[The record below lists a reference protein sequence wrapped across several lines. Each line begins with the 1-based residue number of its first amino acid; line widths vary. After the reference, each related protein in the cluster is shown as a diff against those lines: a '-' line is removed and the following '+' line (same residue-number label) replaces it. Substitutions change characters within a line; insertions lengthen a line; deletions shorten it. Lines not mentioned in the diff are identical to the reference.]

1 MDQQKPDT
9 IYVQPAQAANGL
21 AVAAFV
27 LGIIG
32 LVLFSIPVIPYPL
45 AILAIIFGGIA
56 ATKHV
61 KKGFAIT
68 GIVTGIVTLAI
79 KLAFWLGLPHFLS
92 ANSVQ
97 SKVLEERKWK
107 TNLKP
112 TNPLATKH
120 CLVLFEYY
128 PSSSLTSDSYH
139 WNHSHR
145 HKSQRNDKFGYNGR
159 IGNRL
164 PLLASSAVHYM
175 HS

>member
-1 MDQQKPDT
+1 MQTGGWHELNHESSKIQIRNSADTGCPVLMCRPQNRPCSKNFTQVTPLIPPRLFYTKGNYIELFLKRRGPMDQQKPDT

-32 LVLFSIPVIPYPL
+32 LVLFFIPVIPYPL

-79 KLAFWLGLPHFLS
+79 KLAFWLGL
-92 ANSVQ
+92 
-97 SKVLEERKWK
+97 
-107 TNLKP
+107 
-112 TNPLATKH
+112 AT
-120 CLVLFEYY
+120 LF
-128 PSSSLTSDSYH
+128 
-139 WNHSHR
+139 
-145 HKSQRNDKFGYNGR
+145 
-159 IGNRL
+159 
-164 PLLASSAVHYM
+164 
-175 HS
+175 

>member
-32 LVLFSIPVIPYPL
+32 LVLFFIPVIPYPL

-56 ATKHV
+56 ATKYV

-79 KLAFWLGLPHFLS
+79 KLAFWLGL
-92 ANSVQ
+92 
-97 SKVLEERKWK
+97 
-107 TNLKP
+107 
-112 TNPLATKH
+112 AT
-120 CLVLFEYY
+120 LF
-128 PSSSLTSDSYH
+128 
-139 WNHSHR
+139 
-145 HKSQRNDKFGYNGR
+145 
-159 IGNRL
+159 
-164 PLLASSAVHYM
+164 
-175 HS
+175 